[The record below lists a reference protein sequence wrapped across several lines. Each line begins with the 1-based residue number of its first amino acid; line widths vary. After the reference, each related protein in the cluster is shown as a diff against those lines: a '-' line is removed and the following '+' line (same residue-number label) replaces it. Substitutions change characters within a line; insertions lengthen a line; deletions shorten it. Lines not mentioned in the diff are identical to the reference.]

1 LLLWLGFPLFALYVA
16 WRSLRRPDWRPHLAE
31 RFGQLSYRQTIP
43 GGIWLHAVS
52 VGEVIAAAGLVGEL
66 RGRFPGRPVYV
77 STSTVAGRKMAA
89 QRLTGLA
96 DHVFYAPFDY
106 PWFVRRVLRA
116 LRPASVVVLETEIWP
131 SLWHEAKRF
140 GCTLYLVNGRI
151 ADRTI
156 TQYRK
161 LRWFF
166 QPLLRLPDGVLA
178 QSAQDQQRLIELG
191 AAHAINHGNLK
202 YDFTSPAPPAPEIVD
217 WVAGAPLLIAAS
229 TMPPDEE
236 QQVIDAYRQLPPGTR
251 MILAPRRP
259 ERFALTADLLEAA
272 QIPFIRR
279 SQFRPGPER
288 VLLLD
293 TIGELAGL
301 FALDAVVF
309 VGGSLVNWG
318 GHNILEPAFF
328 GRPILTG
335 PHMQNFA
342 EMDREFRE
350 AGAVRIVRDAAELA
364 QAVKEILERGSELG
378 SELGSRAAALAKS
391 KRGATRRAVEQITLG
406 APLTHRPLAGIWQML
421 SWVWRAGVALD
432 RRFTTPVRLSKPVI
446 SVGGLAMG
454 GVGKTPLVLWLARE
468 LRQRGH
474 RVGILTRGYGRQD
487 RSPAAFAPG
496 DPAPARVTGD
506 EAQLFL
512 KSGLAHVGVGP
523 NRAVT
528 ARLIEREVDVFL
540 LDDGF
545 QHWALER
552 DFDIVLLDPLDPFAG
567 GGVFPAGLLREPMA
581 SLQRAG
587 AVVTVRKAAVNPP
600 PPGRYTA
607 FCGIGNPGSFFA
619 TLRECGVE
627 VARTQVFPDHHAYRL
642 EELGALRGPLITTE
656 KDAAN
661 LPPGAPEVYVLKIDI
676 CLDSVSVGGQ
686 PASPD
691 DLLAAISKSI
701 NSRLTSRP

>member
-1 LLLWLGFPLFALYVA
+1 MLLWLGFPLFALYVA
-16 WRSLRRPDWRPHLAE
+16 WRAVRRPDWRPHLAE

-52 VGEVIAAAGLVGEL
+52 VGEVIAAAGLVRRL
-66 RGRFPGRPVYV
+66 RIRFPDRPVYV
-77 STSTVAGRKMAA
+77 SVGTVAGRKMAD

-96 DHVFYAPFDY
+96 DHVFYVPFDY
-106 PWFVRRVLRA
+106 PWFVRRVLRR
-116 LRPASVVVLETEIWP
+116 LRPACLIILETEIWP
-131 SLWHEAKRF
+131 NLWHEAKRF

-156 TQYRK
+156 ARYRK

-166 QPLLRLPDGVLA
+166 QPLLSLPDAVLA
-178 QSAQDQQRLIELG
+178 QSEQDRQRLAELG
-191 AAHAINHGNLK
+191 ATAAINNGNLK
-202 YDFTSPAPPAPEIVD
+202 YDFAPPAPPAPEIVE
-217 WVAGAPLLIAAS
+217 WVGSAPLLIAAS

-236 QQVIDAYRQLPPGTR
+236 QQVIAAYQQLPPGTK

-259 ERFALTADLLEAA
+259 ERFELAAGLLEAA
-272 QIPFIRR
+272 GVPFIRR
-279 SQFRPGPER
+279 RQFQPGPQP

-301 FALDAVVF
+301 FALEGVVF

-342 EMDREFRE
+342 EMDREFR
-350 AGAVRIVRDAAELA
+350 AAQAVRMVENADELA
-364 QAVKEILERGSELG
+364 QAVRELLTRH
-378 SELGSRAAALAKS
+378 SPLGARAAALAES
-391 KRGATRRAVEQITLG
+391 KRGATERAVAQLQLG
-406 APLTHRPLAGIWQML
+406 APLTHRPLAWFWQL
-421 SWVWRAGVALD
+421 FSWLWRAGVALD
-432 RRFTTPVRLSKPVI
+432 RRFTTPVRLAKPVI

-454 GVGKTPLVLWLARE
+454 GVGKTPLVLWLARQ

-474 RVGILTRGYGRQD
+474 RVGILTRGYGRQNS
-487 RSPAAFAPG
+487 SPAAFAPG
-496 DPAPARVTGD
+496 EQAPTALTGD
-506 EAQLFL
+506 EAQLFIR
-512 KSGLAHVGVGP
+512 SGLAHVGVGA
-523 NRAVT
+523 NRALT
-528 ARLIEREVDVFL
+528 ARLIEDDVDVFL

-545 QHWALER
+545 QHWALRR
-552 DFDIVLLDPLDPFAG
+552 DFDIVLLDPLDPRAG
-567 GGVFPAGLLREPMA
+567 GGVFPAGLLRESTTA
-581 SLQRAG
+581 LDRAD
-587 AVVTVRKAAVNPP
+587 AVVTVRKQALNPP

-627 VARTQVFPDHHAYRL
+627 PALTRIFPDHHAYRL
-642 EELGALRGPLITTE
+642 EDLQSLPGPLITTE

-661 LPPGAPEVYVLKIDI
+661 LPAGAPEVYVLKIDI
-676 CLDSVSVGGQ
+676 CLASVSMDGTAG
-686 PASPD
+686 SPEA
-691 DLLAAISKSI
+691 LIEAISKSI
-701 NSRLTSRP
+701 SRRLTSKP